1 MTQHSYGPDANPA
14 AHIQTLIDLTAS
26 LNLIFEEENAAI
38 EAQRASDVAPLQA
51 EKARLASAY
60 AQSIRAIAADRAGM
74 GAVDH
79 DLLLQLRQVTE
90 RFETRAAHQR
100 SLLNGMDDV
109 SPGMKDEPSAAA
121 DSDFSF

>member
-1 MTQHSYGPDANPA
+1 MTQFSYGPGANPA

-79 DLLLQLRQVTE
+79 ELLMQLRRVTE

-100 SLLNGMDDV
+100 NLLNSMDDRP
-109 SPGMKDEPSAAA
+109 SDMNDERPTPA
-121 DSDFSF
+121 DSEFSF